1 MNHLVALTP
10 MQEMMLAAAVA
21 GGEKY
26 VTAAHYRIKRIPF
39 EVLRTRFE
47 RLTSRHEILRTT
59 ITVAGGKPYMRVAE
73 APCAAIMET
82 AALPAGPFSIDPLHD
97 DILVKLFVCTDEI
110 LLVFSHILL
119 DGWSVTLLLRELLA
133 ETPPQGAAPP
143 FRYYIKRCV
152 KNAPPPERFMQE
164 AQAMLPFQTETSDY
178 HRGEMAFTLA
188 NVSHIKDTAR
198 ALSVSV
204 GRFIEGV
211 WGVLCARYADGDTW
225 IAAVDSGRLAPVPG
239 IAKIAGMMVSTLPL
253 EVKLTEDRRF
263 RDYIQGF
270 SEGAAQKI
278 RDGYAPPSG
287 KLRSM
292 ISVEFSDF
300 SGGENF
306 TLLHANARLITDFDV
321 VVSLGD
327 KITCRFEY
335 NTFAFSDNAVRAIRG
350 HFENLI
356 AAFAANPDALLCE
369 VDFLSDREKALLFRD
384 NSDPALDAASNTP
397 IIRQFEAIAA
407 RYPEKT
413 AITDSLS
420 CLSYAQVDRLS
431 GNIARYLV
439 SRSIGGGVMIRLPRS
454 ADFVVAEL
462 GVMKA
467 GCYFIPVDPTTP
479 GDRYEELV
487 RAASPSFIITSE
499 NYAALT
505 DSDVCATLP
514 EITPAMPAYAI
525 TTSGTT
531 GKPKGVLVAHKSI
544 AHYLAWAART
554 YQTDTQTATAL
565 IYGFTFDG
573 AFGSIYHPLLAG
585 GTLHIL
591 SDATRFDIPKI
602 AAYCRAHNVTH
613 LDLPAALLPDFT
625 QFLAAQRDRGSLRYL
640 ITGGEQVKSF
650 RDCGIP
656 VSNEYGPTEC
666 TVCVTQGFLTP
677 GAGIHIGRELPNSK
691 IYVLD
696 SRGKPCPPGICGEC
710 HVAGVQV
717 AMGYSGDTASGAF
730 IENPFGEG
738 RMYKTGDRM
747 RFVHGDDGFV
757 LQFEGRTDS
766 QIKLNGYRIEL
777 GEIEMAARVYGGIE
791 NAAATLR
798 GTYIALYAVCADAD
812 ALQATLHAH
821 LPPYMVPVVIPV
833 PKIPLSEN
841 GKPDFGRLAS
851 YESQRT
857 VAPAEAMSPD
867 GQLLCDLMF
876 ELGGIRAAGT
886 DNFTA
891 VGGNSITAM
900 QLSFALS
907 ERGITLTPAEI
918 ITSTS
923 IDALS
928 QNMRLSRENYG
939 ARDAF
944 APPDALKSMVYLAEK
959 HGHGVYTV
967 SATAP
972 CRASRTEVAE
982 NIQKAAGL
990 HDILRCRFS
999 LDAQKN
1005 MTAAITETPNI
1016 KLLCDNEPLPN
1027 TIDPLGETLI
1037 FVALEGETLTLRYH
1051 HIALDGYSVKLLLA
1065 ELTEGQF
1072 PETAHS
1078 YAAFVNGFGD
1088 READH
1093 AFYMATLEGCEAVS
1107 LFESRNAPETMR
1119 TARYFDADFYEKI
1132 VAAAQ
1137 RVPVT
1142 PAVFVMAA
1150 FGAFLSLYGDSDKT
1164 YIPVVAA
1171 YRGTGGLMGCA
1182 AQTFP
1187 VPFCAGGASF
1197 GAAATRLRDDL
1208 AATTG
1213 HISIPEQFL
1222 VLPYIFVDDDRT
1234 AELTETQNYGLVVTS
1249 HGVILY
1255 DERSVGDTLL
1265 EMLKTRLHAALE
1277 NALSDTLSLYQ
1288 HGEYE
1293 RLTQEFAGGKAAS
1306 RTYAYPGRFLPAGAG
1321 HIADALRALG
1331 IGAGDLVA
1339 VEARRDDTALSA
1351 YAGVSLAGAAF
1362 LPLDTALPDARQ
1374 AAILADCRPAARIT
1388 NGEITC
1394 CAPSRKLPDDTAY
1407 VIYTSGTTGQPKGVP
1422 IAKNALQSQIS
1433 WTLETFDISD
1443 KDTLLHYMNFSFDP
1457 SVWVLFSGFA
1467 SGAHIEI
1474 VPENVRLSPTL
1485 VARFIEE
1492 KHITIVVLPAA
1503 AAYDILQSLRE
1514 NSLRLIFLGGD
1525 TIHIPART
1533 RFTEKIDIVNLYG
1546 PTETCINAS
1555 FYTLPPQLT
1564 RTANIGRPVAG
1575 TALYILDK
1583 QGRLAPIGIR
1593 GELYIGGD
1601 KLSSGY
1607 LHRPKETAH
1616 AFLTHPAFGSIYK
1629 TGDIAL
1635 WNADGTV
1642 TFIGREDRQVKIRG
1656 FRTELSEIEAAIT
1669 SITGA
1674 AAAVTYEGGILAG
1687 FVAGDVSEGEV
1698 RARLRER
1705 LPAFMVPNVLINT
1718 PRLPLNANGKIDYQA
1733 LLVPQTETDQTPTSE
1748 TETIIAAAFEEVLA
1762 LTPGTVGRNSDF
1774 FALGGHSLKLFAL
1787 CGALAAHGI
1796 PIGINDILDDPV
1808 VSDLAALADKLSGAG
1823 APKKG
1828 GGAFDEQVYAQYVRG
1843 CETVDLSRSRRADT
1857 VLITGATGFLGAH
1870 LLRTCLRETAAR
1882 IFLPVRGDV
1891 SRIHAV
1897 LSYYF
1902 PGEAFDISR
1911 LVLLAHDISEEPPPV
1926 GDAIDIIYHAAA
1938 DIRHY
1943 APFEESFRAN
1953 VTATAHMVRFAKEHG
1968 AYLAH
1973 ISTASCVNS
1982 PVVSEDI
1989 RDLGADFENVYQ
2001 RTKQIAERRILAEN
2015 DLRYGIFRVG
2025 NITPS
2030 LAYRVP
2036 ALTAETNAYLRLLK
2050 LLIQSRIL
2058 PDFRGRSGYCF
2069 ADRTAT
2075 AIRLIAER
2083 EIPEKSVFHITNP
2096 HILTF
2101 RQIFDILGISPE
2113 AKNGNIPDE
2122 LRGIFAQRAIEKQTD
2137 TSAEIRSDGTLALLR
2152 RLGFTWPS
2160 PNLDYIRGFTDYE

>member
-26 VTAAHYRIKRIPF
+26 VTAAHYHIKRVPF

-47 RLTSRHEILRTT
+47 QLVSRHEILRTT
-59 ITVAGGKPYMRVAE
+59 ITVSGGKPYMRVAG
-73 APCAAIMET
+73 APCAAIME
-82 AALPAGPFSIDPLHD
+82 AAELPAGPFSIDPLHD
-97 DILVKLFVCTDEI
+97 DILIKVFVCADQL

-119 DGWSVTLLLRELLA
+119 DGWSATLLLRELLA
-133 ETPPQGAAPP
+133 ENPPQGAAPP
-143 FRYYIKRCV
+143 FRYYVKRCV
-152 KNAPPPERFMQE
+152 KNAPPPERFMQD
-164 AQAMLPFQTETSDY
+164 AQAMLPFQTETEEYRRS
-178 HRGEMAFTLA
+178 EMAFTLA
-188 NVSHIKDTAR
+188 GASQIKDTAR
-198 ALSVSV
+198 ALSVTA

-225 IAAVDSGRLAPVPG
+225 IAAVDSGRLAPVPS

-263 RDYIQGF
+263 RAYMKDF
-270 SEGAAQKI
+270 SESAAQKI

-287 KLRSM
+287 KLRTI

-300 SGGENF
+300 AGGEDF
-306 TLLHANARLITDFDV
+306 RLLRSNARLITDFDV

-327 KITCRFEY
+327 EITCRFEY
-335 NTFAFSDNAVRAIRG
+335 NTFAFSEDAVRAIRG
-350 HFENLI
+350 HFEKLI
-356 AAFAANPDALLCE
+356 AAFAADPDALLCD
-369 VDFLSDREKALLFRD
+369 VDFLSDREKAFLFRD
-384 NSDPALDAASNTP
+384 NDDAELDAASDTP

-407 RYPEKT
+407 RYPDKT
-413 AITDSLS
+413 AIIDSLG

-431 GNIARYLV
+431 DNIARYLGD
-439 SRSIGGGVMIRLPRS
+439 RGFGGGVMIRLPRS
-454 ADFVVAEL
+454 ADFVIAEL

-467 GCYFIPVDPTTP
+467 GCYFIPVDPVTP
-479 GDRYEELV
+479 GERYEELV
-487 RAASPSFIITSE
+487 RTTSPSFIITSE
-499 NYAALT
+499 NYAALAG
-505 DSDVCATLP
+505 SDACATLP

-531 GKPKGVLVAHKSI
+531 GKPKGVLVSHKSI

-554 YQTDTQTATAL
+554 YQTDAQTATAL

-591 SDATRFDIPKI
+591 NDATRFDIPNI
-602 AAYCRAHNVTH
+602 AAYCREHNVTH

-625 QFLAAQRDRGSLRYL
+625 QFLAAQRDRGSLRFL
-640 ITGGEQVKSF
+640 ITGGEQVRPF

-666 TVCVTQGFLTP
+666 TVCVTQGFLS
-677 GAGIHIGRELPNSK
+677 AGTEIHIGHELPNSK

-710 HVAGVQV
+710 YVAGVQV
-717 AMGYSGDTASGAF
+717 AMGYRGATGGAF

-747 RFVHGDDGFV
+747 RFVQCGDDFV
-757 LQFEGRTDS
+757 LQFEGRTDN

-791 NAAATLR
+791 NAAATLH

-812 ALQATLHAH
+812 ALQATLHAR
-821 LPPYMVPVVIPV
+821 LPQYMVPVVVPV
-833 PKIPLSEN
+833 PNIPLSEN
-841 GKPDFGRLAS
+841 GKPDFRRLAS
-851 YESQRT
+851 YESQRAA
-857 VAPAEAMSPD
+857 APAQAMSPN

-876 ELGGIRAAGT
+876 ELGGIRAAGE

-891 VGGNSITAM
+891 AGGNSITAM
-900 QLSFALS
+900 QVSFALS
-907 ERGITLTPAEI
+907 ALGITLTPAEI
-918 ITSTS
+918 IMSTS
-923 IDALS
+923 IDTLS
-928 QNMRLSRENYG
+928 QKMRLSRENHS

-959 HGHGVYTV
+959 HGHAVYTV

-972 CRASRTEVAE
+972 CRASRAEVIE
-982 NIQKAAGL
+982 NIEKAVRL
-990 HDILRCRFS
+990 HDILRCRFF

-1016 KLLCDNEPLPN
+1016 KLLYENEHLPD

-1037 FVALEGETLTLRYH
+1037 VAALAGETLTLRYH

-1072 PETAHS
+1072 PETAES

-1093 AFYMATLEGCEAVS
+1093 AFYRVTLEDCEPVS

-1150 FGAFLSLYGDSDKT
+1150 FGAFLSIYGDSDKT

-1187 VPFCAGGASF
+1187 VPFHASGASF

-1213 HISIPEQFL
+1213 HIRIPEQFL

-1249 HGVILY
+1249 RGVILY
-1255 DERSVGDTLL
+1255 DERSVSDTLL
-1265 EMLKTRLHAALE
+1265 EMLKTRLNAALE
-1277 NALSDTLSLYQ
+1277 NALSDTISLYQ
-1288 HGEYE
+1288 RGEYE
-1293 RLTQEFAGGKAAS
+1293 CLTQKFAIGKAAS
-1306 RTYAYPGRFLPAGAG
+1306 RTYAYPGKFLPAGAG
-1321 HIADALRALG
+1321 HIAYALRALG

-1339 VEARRDDTALSA
+1339 VETLRDDTALSA

-1362 LPLDTALPDARQ
+1362 LPLDTALPDARK
-1374 AAILADCRPAARIT
+1374 AAILADCQPAARII

-1394 CAPSRKLPDDTAY
+1394 CAHGQKLPDDTAY

-1422 IAKNALQSQIS
+1422 IPKNALQSQIS
-1433 WTLETFDISD
+1433 WTLETFDFSE
-1443 KDTLLHYMNFSFDP
+1443 KDTLLHFMNFSFDP
-1457 SVWVLFSGFA
+1457 SVWVLYSGFA
-1467 SGAHIEI
+1467 SGAKIEI
-1474 VPENVRLSPTL
+1474 VPENVRLSPAL

-1492 KHITIVVLPAA
+1492 KHITVAVLPAA

-1514 NSLRLIFLGGD
+1514 NNLRLVFLGGD
-1525 TIHIPART
+1525 ILHIPERT
-1533 RFTEKIDIVNLYG
+1533 RFTEKTQIVNLYG
-1546 PTETCINAS
+1546 PTEACINAS

-1583 QGRLAPIGIR
+1583 LGNPAPTGIR

-1616 AFLTHPAFGSIYK
+1616 AFLTHPAFGSVYK

-1669 SITGA
+1669 SITGIP
-1674 AAAVTYEGGILAG
+1674 AAVTYEGGILAG
-1687 FVAGDVSEGEV
+1687 FVAGDVSESEV

-1705 LPAFMVPNVLINT
+1705 LPAFMVPPIVINI
-1718 PRLPLNANGKIDYQA
+1718 PRLPLNANGKIDYAA
-1733 LLVPQTETDQTPTSE
+1733 LIVPQTETDNAPISE

-1762 LTPGTVGRNSDF
+1762 LKPGTVGAASDF

-1808 VSDLAALADKLSGAG
+1808 VSSLAALADKLSGAG
-1823 APKKG
+1823 APKKS
-1828 GGAFDEQVYAQYVRG
+1828 GGAFDERAYARYVAS
-1843 CETVDLSRSRRADT
+1843 CETVGLSRSRRTDT

-1870 LLRTCLRETAAR
+1870 LLRTCLRETDAR

-1891 SRIHAV
+1891 SRIHEV

-1902 PGEAFDISR
+1902 PGESFDVSR
-1911 LVLLAHDISEEPPPV
+1911 LVLFTHDISAEPLPV

-1953 VTATAHMVRFAKEHG
+1953 VTATAHMVRFAKENG

-1973 ISTASCVNS
+1973 ISTASCVNN
-1982 PVVSEDI
+1982 PVVSEDT

-2001 RTKQIAERRILAEN
+2001 RTKQMAERRILAEN

-2030 LAYRVP
+2030 LMYGVP

-2069 ADRTAT
+2069 ADSTAT
-2075 AIRLIAER
+2075 AIRLLAER
-2083 EIPEKSVFHITNP
+2083 DIPGKSVFHITNP

-2101 RQIFDILGISPE
+2101 RQIFDMLGINPE
-2113 AKNGNIPDE
+2113 AKNSNVPDE
-2122 LRGIFAQRAIEKQTD
+2122 LCGIFAQRAIEKQTD
-2137 TSAEIRSDGTLALLR
+2137 TSAEIRSDATLALLR
-2152 RLGFTWPS
+2152 RLGFAWTR
-2160 PNLDYIRGFTDYE
+2160 PNLAYIRGFTNYE